1 MPDGKHILFSSDR
14 PGGAGGFDL
23 WMADLD
29 ANGNPTNITNM
40 GSGVN
45 TMYDEQAPSY
55 HAASNTFVF
64 SSNGRVGMGGFDFY
78 YSKGPINSLSEPK
91 NFGHPVNSVKDD
103 LYFTSRGSATN
114 ILENV
119 LISSDRDAACCLELF
134 ALNKTKAMKEISGT
148 VLACDSK
155 KPLAGVKVLIVDAAN
170 KTIAEK
176 TTDASGKYS
185 FTIAEFEALKASASS
200 KGYFANSISFT
211 GPADIEEEFFTNP
224 ELCLNL
230 IPEEAIR
237 VENVFYDFNKATLQE
252 TSYESLDKLVQILN
266 DNPTIIIEL
275 GAHTDS
281 KGTDEYNQKLSQAR
295 AKSVVEYLVSKGI
308 SRSRLMAKGYGET
321 VPAAENTNADGTDNP
336 EGRQLNRR
344 TEFKVLK
351 N

>member
-1 MPDGKHILFSSDR
+1 
-14 PGGAGGFDL
+14 
-23 WMADLD
+23 MADLD
-29 ANGNPTNITNM
+29 DNGNATNVVNM
-40 GSGVN
+40 GTTVN

-78 YSKGPINSLSEPK
+78 YSKGTLSSLGEPK
-91 NFGHPVNSVKDD
+91 NFGYPVNSVKDD

-119 LISSDRDAACCLELF
+119 LMSSDRDDACCLELF
-134 ALNKTKAMKEISGT
+134 SLNKTKALKQISGT
-148 VLACDSK
+148 VIACDSK
-155 KPLAGVKVLIVDAAN
+155 MPLAGVKVQIVDAGN

-185 FTIAEFEALKASASS
+185 FTIAEFEALKATASN
-200 KGYFANSISFT
+200 KGYFANSINFT
-211 GPADIEEEFFTNP
+211 GPSDTEEEFFSNP

-230 IPEEAIR
+230 IPGEAIR

-252 TSYESLDKLVQILN
+252 ASFESLDKLVQVLN

-308 SRSRLMAKGYGET
+308 SRSRLLAKGYGES